1 MSEIEKMKEKD
12 EEELKRK
19 RTQLNVNV
27 ETKAQ
32 LVKIIEIAT
41 RYKNMKTDLEAE
53 ISEQI
58 DQYVLKVEFNNY

>member
-1 MSEIEKMKEKD
+1 MEEKD

-19 RTQLNVNV
+19 KTQLNVNV

-32 LVKIIEIAT
+32 LVKIIEMVT
-41 RYKNMKTDLEAE
+41 KYKNMKTDLEAE